1 VHIISVHALLLSSE
15 IECCF
20 KDVRFPNVT
29 LTQVTLSPML
39 LPPLKALF
47 LFEAYYIIRWFNNP
61 GTNTMKKKTESTTIL
76 GKGTDFEGKLVFHGI
91 IRVDGHFKGEIISDG
106 TLIVGQEGMIQANMH
121 VSYVVVSGEVHG
133 NITAEQRV
141 DLRAP
146 GKVFGNIQAP
156 VVVIDEGVIFEGTT
170 RMYQAKGSNHQQS
183 DVVDADDYSGGPPQH
198 LVAIYGIVS
207 DEVSGQPVKN
217 AKVKCKGSEKK
228 YTETNASGYYE
239 AINLKQGKWKIKIKA
254 KGYSKT
260 VTNVEIPGESTVEH
274 NIVLKPKR
282 R

>member
-1 VHIISVHALLLSSE
+1 
-15 IECCF
+15 
-20 KDVRFPNVT
+20 
-29 LTQVTLSPML
+29 
-39 LPPLKALF
+39 
-47 LFEAYYIIRWFNNP
+47 
-61 GTNTMKKKTESTTIL
+61 MKKKTESTTIL

-217 AKVKCKGSEKK
+217 AKVKCKGVGRKN
-228 YTETNASGYYE
+228 TETNASGYYE
-239 AINLKQGKWKIKIKA
+239 LINLREGKWKLKIKA
-254 KGYSKT
+254 KDYKKGNAK
-260 VTNVEIPGESTVEH
+260 VEISGDGTYEH
-274 NIVLKPKR
+274 SFELRPKKKEQL
-282 R
+282 